1 MADKFTFRKLLG
13 LYGLY
18 ARMDLDFLLRDA
30 KISLMAIAS
39 DVLSNVAGVSAIF
52 LLAWRFDGVG
62 GMSRWDV
69 LFMLGYVTCVT
80 GLYELFFS
88 NCNTGHISRRIG
100 RGQVDHMLIQP
111 LPFAVQLAT
120 EGFIPFTGSQNLFF
134 GIGISTWA
142 LQGMGLQGM
151 GLQGIGTKP
160 NALWFLGLGGY
171 LLVSVAIILGLSYL
185 FSSLA
190 FRWQAA
196 FEEIS
201 STVIDDLTGVLSN
214 YPLSG
219 MPPVVQWTLITVVP
233 SGLLGWFPACA
244 LLGKT
249 PLGLPVL
256 YPLITATIIWALAAL
271 AFRKGLKY
279 YVKIGSNRYSPGGH
293 RR

>member
-1 MADKFTFRKLLG
+1 MYKNTLRKLLG
-13 LYGLY
+13 LYAFY
-18 ARMDLDFLLRDA
+18 ARMDLDFLIRDA
-30 KISLMAIAS
+30 RLSLMAIAA
-39 DVLSNVAGVSAIF
+39 DVLSNIASVSAIF
-52 LLAWRFDGVG
+52 LLSWRFDGVG

-80 GLYELFFS
+80 GLYQLFFS

-111 LPFAVQLAT
+111 LPLPVQLVT
-120 EGFIPFTGSQNLFF
+120 EGFIPFTGCQNLFI
-134 GIGISTWA
+134 GAGISAWA
-142 LQGMGLQGM
+142 LYGMG
-151 GLQGIGTKP
+151 KP
-160 NALWFLGLGGY
+160 VSALWILGFAGF
-171 LLVSVAIILGLSYL
+171 LLVSVSIIIGLAYL

-190 FRWQAA
+190 FRWQVA
-196 FEEIS
+196 FEEIT
-201 STVIDDLTGVLSN
+201 STVVDDITGVLSN

-219 MPPVVQWTLITVVP
+219 MPAMVQWTLISIVP
-233 SGLLGWFPACA
+233 AGLLGWFPACA

-256 YPLITATIIWALAAL
+256 YPLFTAIIIWALAAF
-271 AFRKGLKY
+271 AFKKGLKY